1 MILQGSLVRS
11 GLLAMLLFLT
21 ACGSDE
27 PIYQGWVEA
36 DLLFIGPDDA
46 GRVEQLAVRT
56 GDTVAAG
63 AILFTVDTDI
73 QEADVRVGEAA
84 VAEARAR
91 LARLEAAQQRPAE
104 VAVLEAQLHR
114 AEASLAL
121 STAELERQQALANR
135 GISAPAQLD
144 TARANNNRDRATLE
158 EIRGQIDVARM
169 ASREEDIAAARQ
181 TLAAAEAK
189 QIANKA
195 RLERRKMTSPTA
207 GVVQQIYYRIGEVAP
222 AGKPVL
228 SLLPESNVKIR
239 FYVPQATLP
248 RIAVGQQVDVRCDGC
263 ASGLTARIEFI
274 ARSAEF
280 TPPVIYTLE
289 ERAKLVFLVEAR
301 PAQPQ
306 ALRVGQPVRVAV
318 VPAKQ

>member
-1 MILQGSLVRS
+1 MMLQSACVRFAFLPILL
-11 GLLAMLLFLT
+11 LLA
-21 ACGSDE
+21 ACGSEE

-46 GRVEQLAVRT
+46 GRVKQLSVRT

-63 AILFTVDTDI
+63 ALLFAVDTDI
-73 QEADVRVGEAA
+73 QEADVRAGEAA

-114 AEASLAL
+114 AEASLVL
-121 STAELERQQALANR
+121 SSTELERQQALANR
-135 GISAPAQLD
+135 GIAAPAQLD

-158 EIRGQIDVARM
+158 EVRGQIDVARM

-189 QIANKA
+189 QVGNKA

-207 GVVQQIYYRIGEVAP
+207 GVVQQIYYRTGEVTP

-239 FYVPQATLP
+239 FYVPQAALP
-248 RIAVGQQVDVRCDGC
+248 KIAVGQQTDVRCDGC
-263 ASGLTARIEFI
+263 TNDLTARIEFI

-306 ALRVGQPVRVAV
+306 ALRVGQPVRVGLA
-318 VPAKQ
+318 PARQ